1 MHYVMSDLHGCYQ
14 EYREALEKINFNE
27 QDTLYVLGDVV
38 DRGPEPIKLLQN
50 MMLRPNVLPI
60 IGNHEYMALTVL
72 KKLCVEI
79 TEENAENLN

>member
-38 DRGPEPIKLLQN
+38 DRGPEPIKLL
-50 MMLRPNVLPI
+50 
-60 IGNHEYMALTVL
+60 
-72 KKLCVEI
+72 
-79 TEENAENLN
+79 